1 MTAPWLRRVILFATG
16 GIKNQLSLR
25 SSSPSAGWF
34 DNTSSYTAP
43 SAGNWQLYEA
53 KVMVLRIGAD
63 STTMDSG
70 TVDLFS
76 SRPRQVCQ
84 MARYVKVLGNT
95 GENLAALPET
105 EQSTED

>member
-1 MTAPWLRRVILFATG
+1 
-16 GIKNQLSLR
+16 
-25 SSSPSAGWF
+25 
-34 DNTSSYTAP
+34 
-43 SAGNWQLYEA
+43 
-53 KVMVLRIGAD
+53 MVLRIGAD

-95 GENLAALPET
+95 GENLAALPGTNKVPKT
-105 EQSTED
+105 ESGRELSRIRFHFMPRKLPS